1 MKALSFF
8 FLGFL
13 ISTAN
18 ANSIKIGYIDIDNV
32 LRNLTIYQDS
42 VNRIT
47 LEFEPKK
54 QELLDLFNHIELIR
68 VKIESRPSVENPKS
82 MKEEISNLVDLE
94 EIFKTET
101 EFWQKEMNNKKL
113 NLLNEIQIIVNQAV
127 NSFAL
132 EEGYDL
138 ILYENVAF
146 ASNKVNI
153 SKQIITKI
161 EELSK

>member
-54 QELLDLFNHIELIR
+54 QELLDLFNHMELIR
-68 VKIESRPSVENPKS
+68 VKIESRPSDENSKS

-161 EELSK
+161 EVLSK